1 MLYREGPGE
10 EIKKAQSYLQIVD
23 TIYRAVEE
31 SEYSV
36 PGKKSKTGEIN
47 KLEWVLSF
55 QGV

>member
-1 MLYREGPGE
+1 MKGFLFD
-10 EIKKAQSYLQIVD
+10 YLQRHSAEV
-23 TIYRAVEE
+23 

>member
-1 MLYREGPGE
+1 MRSGGKRSSIRYCYYDIPLAKE
-10 EIKKAQSYLQIVD
+10 